1 MILSPFTKKVE
12 IYVGYKGFYIYG
24 DEKITLTIEEAG
36 VGVLVDTRE
45 IFNLNRGSVVKY
57 FKPMAN
63 LSEGKKY
70 SCYEAKKI
78 KKELTNQPES
88 IYDTEEFWKELDH
101 YRLFNEADI

>member
-1 MILSPFTKKVE
+1 MILSPLTKKVE
-12 IYVGYKGFYIYG
+12 IYVGYKGFYTYG

-57 FKPMAN
+57 FKPMVN

-70 SCYEAKKI
+70 IENEFVECASTELPKHGFI
-78 KKELTNQPES
+78 RLKEVNL
-88 IYDTEEFWKELDH
+88 
-101 YRLFNEADI
+101 